1 MPSMTQGD
9 LQNSRYRQHVQALEE
24 HKSLVDQI
32 NRTADGINPDRIKFS
47 LEKLTITLEEY
58 FKVVGIL

>member
-9 LQNSRYRQHVQALEE
+9 LRNSRYRQHVQALEE
-24 HKSLVDQI
+24 HKELVDQI
-32 NRTADGINPDRIKFS
+32 NQAKGGIHPDRIKFS

-58 FKVVGIL
+58 FKVIGIL